1 MPEHSRTGSE
11 TALLRLRTSDSP
23 CIGNWTV
30 VELLG
35 EGAWSRVYRARPRD
49 SSACAPSDYA
59 IKVARPSQATAT
71 SWRLLR
77 REAQVG
83 EAVSHPHLACIL
95 AAHLQRPPYY
105 LVLPFVEGVDL
116 QATLAAVKQLSPPHA
131 LWIARQTAEALQA
144 LHEQGWLHCDIKPSN
159 ILVSPDGHTTLL
171 DLSLAARLAEAR
183 AGGEVPLTGTLAYAP
198 PELFGTVLH
207 RSPAS
212 DVYSLGITLYQL
224 LTGVLPFPATSA
236 AGLAQAHLCE
246 PPPDPR
252 RYNPRVTTR
261 LASLLRK
268 MLAKQAERRP
278 TGSEL
283 VAMLA
288 DLEIDTFAERF
299 AA

>member
-1 MPEHSRTGSE
+1 MPEHPRTGSE
-11 TALLRLRTSDSP
+11 TVLLRPRTSDFP

-35 EGAWSRVYRARPRD
+35 EGSWSRVYRARPRD

-59 IKVARPSQATAT
+59 IKVARPSQETAT

-83 EAVSHPHLACIL
+83 QAVSHPHLACIL
-95 AAHLQRPPYY
+95 AAHLKRPPYY
-105 LVLPFVEGVDL
+105 LVSPFVDGVSL
-116 QATLAAVKQLSPPHA
+116 QATLATVEQLSPAQA

-144 LHEQGWLHCDIKPSN
+144 LHEQGWLHCDLKPSN

-171 DLSLAARLAEAR
+171 DLSLAAPLAETQ
-183 AGGEVPLTGTLAYAP
+183 AGGEVPLTGTLAYAA
-198 PELFGTVLH
+198 PEVLGTVLH

-212 DVYSLGITLYQL
+212 DVYSLGVTLYQI

-236 AGLAQAHLCE
+236 AELAQAHLCE

-252 RYNPRVTTR
+252 RHNPRVTTR

-268 MLAKQAERRP
+268 LLAKQAEHRP